1 MDQTALD
8 RRYGEDGKRIN
19 ICFTY
24 NKTGHWA
31 RNCPD
36 KEKQTGTFVFVYVD
50 PYSHELKISPTMG
63 PAKEFQHLKFVGA
76 LKSFFKEYKI
86 NSLQNTIS
94 VESQTENMQ
103 IDNTSISD
111 SEICQTAEQMEKEII
126 KSQSNPKSNQYASF
140 FKRKICQPREENQI
154 NSHQQKD
161 LSTSEEKEQD
171 SKDKKKRNC
180 YFCKSKKHGDKI
192 CPDII
197 LEKNTRGK
205 NVKVMV
211 NLVFRRKNSE

>member
-1 MDQTALD
+1 
-8 RRYGEDGKRIN
+8 
-19 ICFTY
+19 
-24 NKTGHWA
+24 
-31 RNCPD
+31 
-36 KEKQTGTFVFVYVD
+36 
-50 PYSHELKISPTMG
+50 
-63 PAKEFQHLKFVGA
+63 
-76 LKSFFKEYKI
+76 
-86 NSLQNTIS
+86 
-94 VESQTENMQ
+94 MQ

-126 KSQSNPKSNQYASF
+126 KSQSNRKSNQHASS

-161 LSTSEEKEQD
+161 LSPSEEKEQD
-171 SKDKKKRNC
+171 SKDKKKKNC

-192 CPDII
+192 CPDI